1 MAEKIKHQ
9 KTENE
14 IKEDMIDLKVRHFKV
29 DGASDT
35 QSKLITKGFGL
46 ENDVLKNKIIPF
58 FYSEIIDMNRKING
72 INDDA
77 IKTYFNTLKNDLRY
91 AYDVP
96 EILQKYED
104 YIETLDRP
112 AGDNENEKLNN
123 KKKLPRYKKM
133 KRLESFYEILIR
145 FTLTVL
151 HNFFWND
158 ITLGV
163 DKGAGSKT
171 LSYRV
176 KQVLPLM
183 IKVKK
188 IFEDEIDL
196 EFPTSNTLDLDYI
209 IKK

>member
-29 DGASDT
+29 DSANNN
-35 QSKLITKGFGL
+35 QSKYITKYFGD
-46 ENDVLKNKIIPF
+46 ENNKLKGKIIPF
-58 FYSEIIDMNRKING
+58 FYNEYIDIDINLG
-72 INDDA
+72 DTDEKE

-112 AGDNENEKLNN
+112 ANEDL

-133 KRLESFYEILIR
+133 KRLESLYEILIK

-158 ITLGV
+158 ITQGV
-163 DKGAGSKT
+163 DKGAGNKNIT
-171 LSYRV
+171 YRV
-176 KQVLPLM
+176 KQVIPLM
-183 IKVKK
+183 VKVKK
-188 IFEDEIDL
+188 IFEDEIDK
-196 EFPTSNTLDLDYI
+196 EYFTSNDMDLNHI